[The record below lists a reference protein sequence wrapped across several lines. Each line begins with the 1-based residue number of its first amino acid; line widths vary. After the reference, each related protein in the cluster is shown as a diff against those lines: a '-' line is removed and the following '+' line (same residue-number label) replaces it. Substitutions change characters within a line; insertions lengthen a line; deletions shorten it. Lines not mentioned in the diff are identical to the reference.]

1 MLRVFVGSV
10 TLAILFLPAPG
21 MALAGPPEGASG
33 KMVFDRVADGLRTF
47 RKEKHTG
54 RGWRLMNRL
63 AATGDP
69 RVAVALGEA
78 WEDQK
83 EEGRLAVAGLI
94 LQYCCPTQR
103 LPAFSLGGELV
114 DDWWVKNKAD
124 LRRRAA
130 QLPR

>member
-1 MLRVFVGSV
+1 MPRTFVIV
-10 TLAILFLPAPG
+10 LILA
-21 MALAGPPEGASG
+21 ALGLLSPRKVAAGPPEGASG
-33 KMVFDRVADGLRTF
+33 KMVFDQVADGLRTF

-54 RGWRLMNRL
+54 RGWRLINRL

-78 WEDQK
+78 WEDK
-83 EEGRLAVAGLI
+83 MEEGRLAVAGLI
-94 LQYCCPTQR
+94 LQYYCPTQR